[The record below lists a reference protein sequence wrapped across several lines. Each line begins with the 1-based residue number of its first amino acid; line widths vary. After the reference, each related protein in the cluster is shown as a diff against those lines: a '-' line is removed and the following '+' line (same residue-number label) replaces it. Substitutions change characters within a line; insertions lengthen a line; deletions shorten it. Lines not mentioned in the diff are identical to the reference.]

1 MEVLSLILPIF
12 ALLVTGFI
20 FAQLNILPEHTAEVL
35 IQFAFH
41 VAVPALLIGVIAQ
54 EDAEKLLNLPYIA
67 ALGGGIA
74 AMYLAILLGALYV
87 WKQNLGPATMLA
99 LTSVASNSGFVALPI
114 LHATLGHKGVLP
126 AAIANIIV
134 VTVFL
139 FTVPLLERAHA
150 QEAGERESIIAALQR
165 IALNPVIL
173 GTLIGIAWAM
183 TGLGLPKV
191 VSAYF
196 NLLAGALT
204 PCALFAI
211 GMSIRLDALRERGAM
226 IIFSSLVKLIA
237 LPVLVL
243 LLCHLFELDPLY
255 TIAAVVCAAVPTAKT
270 TFMLASQYGQPEEPV
285 ADTISV
291 TTLASTLTLILWLL
305 LLAHLYPAPF
315 AM

>member
-1 MEVLSLILPIF
+1 VEVLSLILPIF

>member
-1 MEVLSLILPIF
+1 VEVLSLILPIF

-226 IIFSSLVKLIA
+226 IIFSSLVKLVA

-315 AM
+315 AT

>member
-1 MEVLSLILPIF
+1 VEVLSLILPIF

-150 QEAGERESIIAALQR
+150 QEAGERESVIAALQR

-315 AM
+315 AI

>member
-74 AMYLAILLGALYV
+74 AMYLAILLGALYA

-243 LLCHLFELDPLY
+243 LLCRLFELDPLY

>member
-1 MEVLSLILPIF
+1 VEVLSLILPIF

-139 FTVPLLERAHA
+139 FAVPLLERAHA
-150 QEAGERESIIAALQR
+150 QEAGERESILAALQR

>member
-87 WKQNLGPATMLA
+87 WKQNLGPATMLT

-226 IIFSSLVKLIA
+226 IIFSSLVKLVA

-315 AM
+315 AI

>member
-315 AM
+315 AI

>member
-20 FAQLNILPEHTAEVL
+20 FAKLKILPEHTAEVL

-74 AMYLAILLGALYV
+74 AFYLAILLGALYV

-139 FTVPLLERAHA
+139 VTVPLLERAHA
-150 QEAGERESIIAALQR
+150 EESGERESIVVALQR

-173 GTLIGIAWAM
+173 GTLIGIAWAL
-183 TGLGLPKV
+183 TGLGVPKMV
-191 VSAYF
+191 ENYF

-226 IIFSSLVKLIA
+226 IIFSSIVKLIA
-237 LPVLVL
+237 LPVFVL
-243 LLCHLFELDPLY
+243 LLCQLFELNPLY

-270 TFMLASQYGQPEEPV
+270 TIMLASQYGQPEEPV

-291 TTLASTLTLILWLL
+291 TTLASTLTLVLWLL

-315 AM
+315 AT

>member
-139 FTVPLLERAHA
+139 FAVPLLERAHA
-150 QEAGERESIIAALQR
+150 QEAGERESILAALQR

>member
-20 FAQLNILPEHTAEVL
+20 FAQQKILPEHTAEVL
-35 IQFAFH
+35 IQFAYH

-54 EDAEKLLNLPYIA
+54 EPAGKLLNVPYIA

-74 AMYLAILLGALYV
+74 VIYLAILLGTHYV
-87 WKQNLGPATMLA
+87 WKWNLGPSTMLA

-114 LHATLGHKGVLP
+114 LIATLGHKGVLP

-139 FTVPLLERAHA
+139 VTVPLLERARA
-150 QEAGERESIIAALQR
+150 EETGERESLLVALKR
-165 IALNPVIL
+165 IAVNPVIL

-183 TGLGLPKV
+183 TGLGVPKIV
-191 VSAYF
+191 QDYF
-196 NLLAGALT
+196 HLLAGALT

-211 GMSIRLDALRERGAM
+211 GMSIRLDALSERGTTILFA
-226 IIFSSLVKLIA
+226 SVVKLIV
-237 LPVLVL
+237 LPLLVF
-243 LLCHLFELDPLY
+243 LLCLLFELDPLY

-270 TFMLASQYGQPEEPV
+270 TFMLASEYGQPEDPV
-285 ADTISV
+285 ADTISI
-291 TTLASTLTLILWLL
+291 TTLLSTLTLILWLL
-305 LLAHLYPAPF
+305 LLGHLYPAPF
-315 AM
+315 AK

>member
-74 AMYLAILLGALYV
+74 AMYLVILLGALYV
-87 WKQNLGPATMLA
+87 WRQNLGPATMLA

-150 QEAGERESIIAALQR
+150 EESGEREPLVVALQR

-173 GTLIGIAWAM
+173 GTLIGIAWAL
-183 TGLGLPKV
+183 TGLGVPKM
-191 VSAYF
+191 VSNYF

-211 GMSIRLDALRERGAM
+211 GMSIRLDALRERGAT
-226 IIFSSLVKLIA
+226 IIFSSLVKLVA

-243 LLCHLFELDPLY
+243 LLCQLFELDPLY

-270 TFMLASQYGQPEEPV
+270 TFMLASQYGQPEDPV

-291 TTLASTLTLILWLL
+291 TTLVSTLTLVLWLL

-315 AM
+315 AT

>member
-74 AMYLAILLGALYV
+74 AMYLAVLLGALYV

-139 FTVPLLERAHA
+139 FTVPLL
-150 QEAGERESIIAALQR
+150 G
-165 IALNPVIL
+165 
-173 GTLIGIAWAM
+173 
-183 TGLGLPKV
+183 
-191 VSAYF
+191 
-196 NLLAGALT
+196 NL
-204 PCALFAI
+204 
-211 GMSIRLDALRERGAM
+211 
-226 IIFSSLVKLIA
+226 
-237 LPVLVL
+237 
-243 LLCHLFELDPLY
+243 
-255 TIAAVVCAAVPTAKT
+255 
-270 TFMLASQYGQPEEPV
+270 
-285 ADTISV
+285 
-291 TTLASTLTLILWLL
+291 
-305 LLAHLYPAPF
+305 
-315 AM
+315 

>member
-139 FTVPLLERAHA
+139 FAVPLLERAHA
-150 QEAGERESIIAALQR
+150 QEAGERESILAALQR

-183 TGLGLPKV
+183 TGLGVPKV
-191 VSAYF
+191 VSNYF

>member
-139 FTVPLLERAHA
+139 FAVPLLERAHA

>member
-237 LPVLVL
+237 LPVLVF

-315 AM
+315 AI

>member
-150 QEAGERESIIAALQR
+150 QEAGERESVIAALQR

-315 AM
+315 AI